1 MKKLLCLV
9 LVLLMACPLAACAA
23 ETAVEEPEKE
33 TDTTSHQVEPS
44 GEETAVVEPEITA
57 EAVVFTDPA
66 FEAKVRIIMN
76 RPDGAITVDEAA
88 AVTELNLANE
98 NFGDMNDNPDRNI
111 KSIADIRYF
120 TGLEILDISF
130 NDINGDL
137 SPLAGLTSL
146 KTLVFSGTSA
156 HDLSPLAGLTNM
168 ECIVFCWNYS
178 PDRGNNG
185 VGNLEA
191 LAAMI
196 NLEAVDAKNAGITDV
211 SALAGLPK
219 LREVQLNDNQIT
231 DVSPLAE
238 IENLRLLLL
247 EGNPVEDFS
256 PLDPILDQLEGKDF

>member
-9 LVLLMACPLAACAA
+9 LVLLMACSLAACAA
-23 ETAVEEPEKE
+23 ETAVEEPEKDIE
-33 TDTTSHQVEPS
+33 PASHQVE
-44 GEETAVVEPEITA
+44 TAAEPEITP

-66 FEAKVRIIMN
+66 FEAKVRTIMT
-76 RPDGAITVDEAA
+76 RPEGVITVDEAA
-88 AVTELNLANE
+88 AVTELNLANQD
-98 NFGDMNDNPDRNI
+98 FGDMNANPDRNI

-146 KTLVFSGTSA
+146 KTLVFNGTTTS
-156 HDLSPLAGLTNM
+156 DLSPLAGLTNM
-168 ECIVFCWNYS
+168 ECLIFCWNYS

-191 LAAMI
+191 LAGMI
-196 NLEAVDAKNAGITDV
+196 NLEALDAKNAGITDV

-247 EGNPVEDFS
+247 EGNPVEDYS